1 MTTVREVII
10 QIYCDWCKEDVPESV
25 VAEIKIT
32 VGSKEYEGDA
42 CPKCATELTEE
53 MRPVKKTRARRKR
66 ATGDTDT

>member
-1 MTTVREVII
+1 MREVII
-10 QIYCDWCKEDVPESV
+10 QIYCDWCKEDVPDGMV
-25 VAEIKIT
+25 KEIKTT

-42 CPKCATELTEE
+42 CPECLEGLTQK